1 MTSQRNNILKVSG
14 IIEESIVD
22 GPGFRYVVFV
32 QGCPHHCKGCHNPQT
47 HSFEGGKEMT
57 VEEIISEIKENPLL
71 SGVTFSGGE
80 PFCQPEALTL
90 LAEEVKK
97 LKKNIFVYSGY
108 TLEELDKL
116 SETRPAIKSLL
127 ALADTLVDG
136 RYVEELRDPEL
147 LFRGSSNQRM
157 IDLRQA
163 GY

>member
-1 MTSQRNNILKVSG
+1 
-14 IIEESIVD
+14 
-22 GPGFRYVVFV
+22 
-32 QGCPHHCKGCHNPQT
+32 
-47 HSFEGGKEMT
+47 MT